1 MLCAPPDKDEVVN
14 VAKPLLKVTGEP
26 RLVPPSLNCTLPVG
40 VPEPGATA
48 DTVAVN
54 VTDCPNTE
62 GLLFELTTVE
72 LLA

>member
-1 MLCAPPDKDEVVN
+1 MLCAPPDKDEVVS
-14 VAKPLLKVTGEP
+14 VAEPLLKVTGEP

-48 DTVAVN
+48 DTVAVK

-62 GLLFELTTVE
+62 GLLFELTSVE